1 MSKEY
6 SDRNIGQSD
15 NPPLLNATC
24 YESDDGET
32 VQFLVTIR
40 NNKTGEKF
48 GKTPLGLIRAAI
60 IEAATEHG
68 IDCAHAGRPEFASSA
83 RSKRG

>member
-1 MSKEY
+1 MSNEY
-6 SDRNIGQSD
+6 SDRHIGPTD
-15 NPPLLNATC
+15 NPPLLNATS

-40 NNKTGEKF
+40 NNKSGERF

-60 IEAATEHG
+60 IEAADTYD
-68 IDCAHAGRPEFASSA
+68 INCAHAGRPNYAHGSGG
-83 RSKRG
+83 KRG